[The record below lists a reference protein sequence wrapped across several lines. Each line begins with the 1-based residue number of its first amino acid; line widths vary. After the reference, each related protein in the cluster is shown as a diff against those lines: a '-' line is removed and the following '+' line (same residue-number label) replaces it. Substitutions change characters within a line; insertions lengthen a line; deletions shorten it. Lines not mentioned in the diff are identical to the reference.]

1 MQRGLPIRIHRGS
14 YGQAPLCISG
24 KLCFPILKRGELSM
38 ELELATVKEICDTS
52 KTYNLHSWSA
62 QGGLTPK
69 VMVGGEGV
77 YFWDGDGKRY
87 YDMSSQLVNLN
98 IGYGNKKVIRAI
110 QEQAERLAFSA
121 PSFAI
126 DVRSQLAKMVVELA
140 PDNMGKVFFTLGGA
154 DANENAIKIA
164 KMVTGRNKIFSRYRS
179 YHGSTYG
186 AANLTGEPRRY
197 TCEPGIPG
205 FVKFF
210 DPYIYRAPVSFD
222 NEEEATKYYIGQL
235 REQILYEGR
244 QAVAAIF
251 LETITGSNGVIIP
264 PKGYLKGIR
273 QLCDEFGILMV
284 CDEVMSGWGRTGKWF
299 AVDHFDVKPDI
310 ITFAK
315 GITCGY
321 APIGGAIVSKKI
333 ADFFDDHFLSCGL
346 TYSAHPLGCAAGI
359 ATIEYYKETGLIA
372 QAEERGALLGKLLE
386 GIKEKH
392 ACVGDV
398 RYIGLF
404 SAIELVKNKE
414 TKEPLVEYGQDPEKI
429 MKKILGLLG
438 ERGFYTYSHE
448 NSLIVAPPLIITEQE
463 LKDAMGIMDE
473 VLGEVDRMV
482 K

>member
-1 MQRGLPIRIHRGS
+1 MEI
-14 YGQAPLCISG
+14 
-24 KLCFPILKRGELSM
+24 ELTT
-38 ELELATVKEICDTS
+38 AKEISETS
-52 KTYNLHSWSA
+52 KKYNLHSWST
-62 QGGLTPK
+62 QGALNPK
-69 VMVGGEGV
+69 VMIGGEGI
-77 YFWDGDGKRY
+77 YFWDGEGKRY

-98 IGYGNKKVIRAI
+98 IGYGNKKVIKAV
-110 QEQAERLAFSA
+110 QQQAERLAFSA

-126 DVRSQLAKMVVELA
+126 DVRSQLAKMIVELA

-164 KMVTGRNKIFSRYRS
+164 KMVTGRFKIFSRYLS

-210 DPYIYRAPVSFD
+210 DPYVYRSLVPFD
-222 NEEEATKYYIGQL
+222 SEEAATKYYIEQL
-235 REQILYEGR
+235 RNQIIYEGR
-244 QAVAAIF
+244 ESVAAIF

-273 QLCDEFGILMV
+273 EICDEFGILMV
-284 CDEVMSGWGRTGKWF
+284 CDEVMTGWGRTGEWF
-299 AVDHFDVKPDI
+299 AVNHFDVKPDI

-321 APIGGAIVSKKI
+321 APLGGVLVSKEI
-333 ADFFDDHFLSCGL
+333 ANHFDDNFLSCGL

-372 QAEERGALLGKLLE
+372 QAKERGITLGKLLE
-386 GIKEKH
+386 DIKEKH

-414 TKEPLVEYGQDPEKI
+414 TKERLVEYGLDPENI
-429 MKKILGLLG
+429 MKKIIGMLGAK
-438 ERGFYTYSHE
+438 GFYTYSHE
-448 NSLIVAPPLIITEQE
+448 NSLMVAPPLIITDQE
-463 LKDAMGIMDE
+463 LESAMAIMDE
-473 VLGEVDRMV
+473 VLSEVD
-482 K
+482 KII

>member
-1 MQRGLPIRIHRGS
+1 
-14 YGQAPLCISG
+14 
-24 KLCFPILKRGELSM
+24 M
-38 ELELATVKEICDTS
+38 ELELKSMNEIS
-52 KTYNLHSWSA
+52 EASAKYNLHSWSA
-62 QGGLTPK
+62 QGGLKPK

-98 IGYGNKKVIRAI
+98 IGYGNRKVIKAI

-140 PDNMGKVFFTLGGA
+140 PDNMAKVFFTLGGA

-164 KMVTGRNKIFSRYRS
+164 KMVTGRSKIFSRYRS

-197 TCEPGIPG
+197 ACEPGIPG

-210 DPYIYRAPVSFD
+210 DPYIYRSPVPFD
-222 NEEEATKYYIGQL
+222 SEEAASKYYLSLL
-235 REQILYEGR
+235 REQVIYEGR
-244 QAVAAIF
+244 QSVAAIV

-264 PKGYLKGIR
+264 PKGYLQGVRDI
-273 QLCDEFGILMV
+273 CDEFGILMV
-284 CDEVMSGWGRTGKWF
+284 CDEVMAGWGRTGEWF
-299 AVDHFDVKPDI
+299 AVNHFNVKPDI

-321 APIGGAIVSKKI
+321 APIGGVIVSREI
-333 ADFFDDHFLSCGL
+333 ADFFDNNFLSCGL

-359 ATIEYYKETGLIA
+359 ATLEYYKETGLIG
-372 QAEERGALLGKLLE
+372 QAKERGVLLGTLLE
-386 GIKEKH
+386 DLKKKH

-404 SAIELVKNKE
+404 SAVELVKDKK
-414 TKEPLVEYGQDPEKI
+414 TREPLVEYGQDPEKV
-429 MKKILGLLG
+429 MKKVIGVLG
-438 ERGFYTYSHE
+438 EKGFYTYSHE
-448 NSLIVAPPLIITEQE
+448 NSLIVAPPLIITAQE
-463 LKDAMGIMDE
+463 LKDAIAILDD
-473 VLGEVDRMV
+473 VLGTVDGMI
-482 K
+482 KKEGA